1 MKIVDKCVDSIIV
14 PSIVLP
20 MVAWENAKNIA
31 SKVLGASAEQVALL
45 WNSRILGFV
54 SLKSSLNELR
64 IQAKSRSDKL
74 ITKLREEKITELAK
88 LVNSANFGAENKLY
102 RWGLEQALIE
112 AGQKCEQAM
121 KVKLDNKTSKTL
133 KDKSLWSEYIT
144 SLEANA
150 IKAFESEFEAK
161 TARAFELANKTH
173 DSMKKIKGVKDEI
186 SAKKHNRTRS
196 FTKR

>member
-20 MVAWENAKNIA
+20 ALAWERTKNIV
-31 SKVLGASAEQVALL
+31 SKLLGASAEQFRLL

-173 DSMKKIKGVKDEI
+173 NSMKKLRG
-186 SAKKHNRTRS
+186 
-196 FTKR
+196 

>member
-1 MKIVDKCVDSIIV
+1 MKILDKCVDSIIV

-20 MVAWENAKNIA
+20 ALAWERVKNVA
-31 SKVLGASAEQVALL
+31 SKVLGASTEQFRLL

-64 IQAKSRSDKL
+64 IQAKSRSDEL

-121 KVKLDNKTSKTL
+121 QVKLDKHTSKTL
-133 KDKSLWSEYIT
+133 K
-144 SLEANA
+144 
-150 IKAFESEFEAK
+150 
-161 TARAFELANKTH
+161 
-173 DSMKKIKGVKDEI
+173 
-186 SAKKHNRTRS
+186 
-196 FTKR
+196 

>member
-31 SKVLGASAEQVALL
+31 SKLLGASAEQFRLL

-64 IQAKSRSDKL
+64 IQAKSRSDEL

-173 DSMKKIKGVKDEI
+173 NSMEKIRGL
-186 SAKKHNRTRS
+186 
-196 FTKR
+196 

>member
-14 PSIVLP
+14 PSVVLP
-20 MVAWENAKNIA
+20 ALAWERVKNAA
-31 SKVLGASAEQVALL
+31 SKVLGASTEHFRLL

-64 IQAKSRSDKL
+64 IQAKSRSDEL
-74 ITKLREEKITELAK
+74 IAKLREETVAQLAK

-102 RWGLEQALIE
+102 RWGLEKALIE

-144 SLEANA
+144 SLETNA

-161 TARAFELANKTH
+161 TARDFELANKTH
-173 DSMKKIKGVKDEI
+173 NSMKKLRG
-186 SAKKHNRTRS
+186 
-196 FTKR
+196 

>member
-14 PSIVLP
+14 PSVVLP
-20 MVAWENAKNIA
+20 ALAWERVKNVA
-31 SKVLGASAEQVALL
+31 SKVLGASTEQFRLL

-64 IQAKSRSDKL
+64 IQAKSRSDEL
-74 ITKLREEKITELAK
+74 IARLREEKITELAK

-121 KVKLDNKTSKTL
+121 QVKLDRHTSKTL
-133 KDKSLWSEYIT
+133 KDKSLWSEYIA

-150 IKAFESEFEAK
+150 MKAFESEFEAK

-173 DSMKKIKGVKDEI
+173 DSMKKIRGL
-186 SAKKHNRTRS
+186 
-196 FTKR
+196 

>member
-1 MKIVDKCVDSIIV
+1 MFGSFSNISSLLFESLELLVLFNWFCVCGGALYPKVVTKDSF
-14 PSIVLP
+14 SLD
-20 MVAWENAKNIA
+20 
-31 SKVLGASAEQVALL
+31 
-45 WNSRILGFV
+45 RFGFADI
-54 SLKSSLNELR
+54 KSNLNELR
-64 IQAKSRSDKL
+64 IQAKSRSDEL
-74 ITKLREEKITELAK
+74 ITKLREQKVTQLAK

-102 RWGLEQALIE
+102 RWGLEKALIE

-150 IKAFESEFEAK
+150 MKAFESEFEAK

-173 DSMKKIKGVKDEI
+173 NSMKKLRG
-186 SAKKHNRTRS
+186 
-196 FTKR
+196 

>member
-14 PSIVLP
+14 PSVVLP
-20 MVAWENAKNIA
+20 MVAWERAKNIA
-31 SKVLGASAEQVALL
+31 SKVLGASAEQFRLL

-64 IQAKSRSDKL
+64 IQAKNRSDEL
-74 ITKLREEKITELAK
+74 IAKLREEKVAQLAK

-112 AGQKCEQAM
+112 AGQKYEQAM
-121 KVKLDNKTSKTL
+121 KVKLDKHTSKTL
-133 KDKSLWSEYIT
+133 KDKSLWSEYIA

-150 IKAFESEFEAK
+150 MKAFESEFEAK

-173 DSMKKIKGVKDEI
+173 NSMEKIRGL
-186 SAKKHNRTRS
+186 
-196 FTKR
+196 

>member
-14 PSIVLP
+14 PSVVLP
-20 MVAWENAKNIA
+20 MVAWERMKNVA
-31 SKVLGASAEQVALL
+31 SKVLGASTEQFRLL
-45 WNSRILGFV
+45 WNSRILGFAN
-54 SLKSSLNELR
+54 LKSSLNELR

-121 KVKLDNKTSKTL
+121 EVRLTKQTREIL

-173 DSMKKIKGVKDEI
+173 DSMKKLRG
-186 SAKKHNRTRS
+186 
-196 FTKR
+196 

>member
-1 MKIVDKCVDSIIV
+1 MKIINKCVDKVFI
-14 PSIVLP
+14 PSVVLP
-20 MVAWENAKNIA
+20 MVAWECAKNIA
-31 SKVLGASAEQVALL
+31 SKVLGASTEQFRLL

-64 IQAKSRSDKL
+64 IQAKSRSDEL
-74 ITKLREEKITELAK
+74 IAKLREEKVAQLAK
-88 LVNSANFGAENKLY
+88 LVNSANFGAENRLY

-121 KVKLDNKTSKTL
+121 QVKLDKHTSKTL
-133 KDKSLWSEYIT
+133 KDKSSWSEYIT

-150 IKAFESEFEAK
+150 IKTFESEFEAK

-173 DSMKKIKGVKDEI
+173 NSMEKIRGL
-186 SAKKHNRTRS
+186 
-196 FTKR
+196 

>member
-1 MKIVDKCVDSIIV
+1 MKIINKCVDKVFV

-20 MVAWENAKNIA
+20 ALAWERMKNIA
-31 SKVLGASAEQVALL
+31 SKVLGASTEQFRLL

-64 IQAKSRSDKL
+64 IQAKNRSDEL
-74 ITKLREEKITELAK
+74 IAKLREEKVAQLAK
-88 LVNSANFGAENKLY
+88 LVNSANFGVENRLY

-173 DSMKKIKGVKDEI
+173 DSMKKLRG
-186 SAKKHNRTRS
+186 
-196 FTKR
+196 

>member
-14 PSIVLP
+14 PSVVLP
-20 MVAWENAKNIA
+20 ALAWERMKNVA
-31 SKVLGASAEQVALL
+31 SKVLGASTEQFRLL

-64 IQAKSRSDKL
+64 IQAKSRSDEL
-74 ITKLREEKITELAK
+74 IIKLREEKITELAK

-144 SLEANA
+144 SLETNA
-150 IKAFESEFEAK
+150 MKAFESEFEAK
-161 TARAFELANKTH
+161 TERAFKLANKTH
-173 DSMKKIKGVKDEI
+173 NSMEKIRGL
-186 SAKKHNRTRS
+186 
-196 FTKR
+196 

>member
-20 MVAWENAKNIA
+20 ALAWERVKNVA
-31 SKVLGASAEQVALL
+31 SKLLGASTEQFRLL

-64 IQAKSRSDKL
+64 IQAKSRSDEL
-74 ITKLREEKITELAK
+74 IARLREEKITELAK

-150 IKAFESEFEAK
+150 IKTFESEFEANK
-161 TARAFELANKTH
+161 IRAFELANKTH
-173 DSMKKIKGVKDEI
+173 NSMEKIRGL
-186 SAKKHNRTRS
+186 
-196 FTKR
+196 

>member
-14 PSIVLP
+14 PGVVLP
-20 MVAWENAKNIA
+20 ALAWENAKNIV
-31 SKVLGASAEQVALL
+31 SKVLGASTEQFRLL

-64 IQAKSRSDKL
+64 IQAKSRSDEL
-74 ITKLREEKITELAK
+74 IARLREEKVAQLAK

-102 RWGLEQALIE
+102 RWGLEKALIE

-144 SLEANA
+144 SLETNA
-150 IKAFESEFEAK
+150 MKAFESEFEAK

-173 DSMKKIKGVKDEI
+173 DSMKKIRGL
-186 SAKKHNRTRS
+186 
-196 FTKR
+196 

>member
-1 MKIVDKCVDSIIV
+1 MKIIDKCADKVLV

-20 MVAWENAKNIA
+20 ALAWERAKNIV
-31 SKVLGASAEQVALL
+31 SKVLSASTEQFRLL

-64 IQAKSRSDKL
+64 IQAKNRSDEL

-173 DSMKKIKGVKDEI
+173 NSMEKIRGL
-186 SAKKHNRTRS
+186 
-196 FTKR
+196 

>member
-20 MVAWENAKNIA
+20 ALAWERVKNVA
-31 SKVLGASAEQVALL
+31 SKVLGASTEQFRLL

-64 IQAKSRSDKL
+64 IQAKSRSDEL

-88 LVNSANFGAENKLY
+88 LVNSANFGAENRLY

-121 KVKLDNKTSKTL
+121 KVKLDKHTSKTL

-150 IKAFESEFEAK
+150 IKAFESEFEANK
-161 TARAFELANKTH
+161 IRAFELANKTH
-173 DSMKKIKGVKDEI
+173 NSMEKIRGL
-186 SAKKHNRTRS
+186 
-196 FTKR
+196 

>member
-1 MKIVDKCVDSIIV
+1 MKIIDKCVDSIIV
-14 PSIVLP
+14 PSVVLP
-20 MVAWENAKNIA
+20 ALAWERVKNVA
-31 SKVLGASAEQVALL
+31 SKALSASAEQVALL

-64 IQAKSRSDKL
+64 IQAKSRSDEL

-102 RWGLEQALIE
+102 RWGLEKALIE
-112 AGQKCEQAM
+112 AGQK

-133 KDKSLWSEYIT
+133 KDKSSWREYIT

-173 DSMKKIKGVKDEI
+173 NSMEKIRGL
-186 SAKKHNRTRS
+186 
-196 FTKR
+196 

>member
-31 SKVLGASAEQVALL
+31 SKVLSASAEQFRLL

-64 IQAKSRSDKL
+64 IQAKSRSDEL
-74 ITKLREEKITELAK
+74 ITKLREEKVAQLAK
-88 LVNSANFGAENKLY
+88 LVNSANFGAENRLY

-150 IKAFESEFEAK
+150 IKAFESEFEANK
-161 TARAFELANKTH
+161 IRAFELANKTH
-173 DSMKKIKGVKDEI
+173 DSMKKLRG
-186 SAKKHNRTRS
+186 
-196 FTKR
+196 

>member
-1 MKIVDKCVDSIIV
+1 MKIINKCVDKVFI
-14 PSIVLP
+14 PSVVLP
-20 MVAWENAKNIA
+20 MVAWERAKNIA
-31 SKVLGASAEQVALL
+31 SKALSASAEQVALL
-45 WNSRILGFV
+45 RNSRILGFV
-54 SLKSSLNELR
+54 NLKSSLNELR
-64 IQAKSRSDKL
+64 IQAKSRSDEL

-133 KDKSLWSEYIT
+133 KDKSSWSEYIT
-144 SLEANA
+144 SLETNA

-173 DSMKKIKGVKDEI
+173 DSIKK
-186 SAKKHNRTRS
+186 
-196 FTKR
+196 

>member
-14 PSIVLP
+14 PSVVLP
-20 MVAWENAKNIA
+20 MVAWERMKNVA
-31 SKVLGASAEQVALL
+31 SKVLGASTKHFRLL

-88 LVNSANFGAENKLY
+88 LVNSANFGVENKLY
-102 RWGLEQALIE
+102 RWALEKALIE

-121 KVKLDNKTSKTL
+121 QVKLDKHTSKTL

-173 DSMKKIKGVKDEI
+173 DSMKKLRG
-186 SAKKHNRTRS
+186 
-196 FTKR
+196 

>member
-20 MVAWENAKNIA
+20 ALAWERTKNIA
-31 SKVLGASAEQVALL
+31 SKALGASAEQFRLL

-64 IQAKSRSDKL
+64 IQAKNRSDEL
-74 ITKLREEKITELAK
+74 IARLREEKVAQLAK
-88 LVNSANFGAENKLY
+88 LVNSANFGAENRLY

-150 IKAFESEFEAK
+150 IKAFESEFEANK
-161 TARAFELANKTH
+161 IRAFELANKTH
-173 DSMKKIKGVKDEI
+173 NSMEKIRGL
-186 SAKKHNRTRS
+186 
-196 FTKR
+196 

>member
-31 SKVLGASAEQVALL
+31 SKMLSASAEHFRLL

-64 IQAKSRSDKL
+64 IQAKNRSDEL
-74 ITKLREEKITELAK
+74 IARLREEKVAQLAK
-88 LVNSANFGAENKLY
+88 LVNSANFGAENRLY

-121 KVKLDNKTSKTL
+121 KVKLDNKTIKTL

-144 SLEANA
+144 SLETDA
-150 IKAFESEFEAK
+150 IKAFESEFETK

-173 DSMKKIKGVKDEI
+173 NSMEKIRGL
-186 SAKKHNRTRS
+186 
-196 FTKR
+196 

>member
-1 MKIVDKCVDSIIV
+1 MKIINKCVDSIIV

-20 MVAWENAKNIA
+20 ALAWERAKNIA
-31 SKVLGASAEQVALL
+31 SKVLSASTEQFMLL
-45 WNSRILGFV
+45 WNSRIFGFADI
-54 SLKSSLNELR
+54 KSNLNELR

-112 AGQKCEQAM
+112 AGQKYEQAM

-133 KDKSLWSEYIT
+133 KDKSSWSEYIT
-144 SLEANA
+144 SLETNA
-150 IKAFESEFEAK
+150 MKAFKSEFEANK
-161 TARAFELANKTH
+161 IRAFELANKTH
-173 DSMKKIKGVKDEI
+173 NSMKKLRG
-186 SAKKHNRTRS
+186 
-196 FTKR
+196 